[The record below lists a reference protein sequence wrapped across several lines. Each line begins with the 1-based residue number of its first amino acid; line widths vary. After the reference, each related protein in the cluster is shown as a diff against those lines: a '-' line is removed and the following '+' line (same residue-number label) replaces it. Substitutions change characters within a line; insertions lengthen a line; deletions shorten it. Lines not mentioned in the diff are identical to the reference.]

1 MGEGRDGGGGAGKSR
16 LSRFLRA
23 RAMGL
28 PRFQKLWER
37 SMLGEDVFHRL
48 YGRAGEIG
56 LPPPPASSS
65 SKIQSKALMKGTSG
79 A

>member
-1 MGEGRDGGGGAGKSR
+1 
-16 LSRFLRA
+16 
-23 RAMGL
+23 MGL